1 MASRTLMYDI
11 KLVNELYKSGNSIL
25 LKSAKRN
32 LEWNNVEFE
41 NYINN
46 LVKTGGQESNID
58 YFNELCNIN
67 WILLNSI
74 FLSLFSN
81 FENLI
86 SQLASITEQ
95 NQDIKIEDIKG
106 NGYIDQYRK
115 YLYLVAKIKPA
126 KKNPVWEEL
135 EIYKLVRNKLIH
147 EEGYLSKNIES
158 KIEDRK
164 EYKYLIQ
171 NKVILAGSLGNIRI
185 KEIHF
190 LEKFCTITNKLLD
203 ELVVEIEKSNQQLS

>member
-1 MASRTLMYDI
+1 MAKRTLMYDI

-46 LVKTGGQESNID
+46 LIKTEGKESNID
-58 YFNELCNIN
+58 YFSDLCNIN

-86 SQLASITEQ
+86 SQLACIVEQ
-95 NQDIKIEDIKG
+95 NHSTKIEGIKG
-106 NGYIDQYRK
+106 DGYIDQFRN
-115 YLYLVAKIKPA
+115 YLYLIANIKSA
-126 KKNPVWEEL
+126 KKNDTWDEL
-135 EIYKLVRNKLIH
+135 NIYKLVRNKLIH
-147 EEGYLSKNIES
+147 EGGYLSKNIES
-158 KIEDRK
+158 KIEDKK
-164 EYKYLIQ
+164 EFKYLIE
-171 NKVILAGSLGNIRI
+171 NKVVLAGSFGIIRI
-185 KEIHF
+185 KEMHF
-190 LEKFCTITNKLLD
+190 LEKFSDLTNKLLD
-203 ELVVEIEKSNQQLS
+203 ELVVDIEKSSQQLS

>member
-1 MASRTLMYDI
+1 MAKRTLMYDI

-46 LVKTGGQESNID
+46 LVKTRGQESNID

-86 SQLASITEQ
+86 SQLASIVEQ
-95 NQDIKIEDIKG
+95 NHSIKIVDIKG

-115 YLYLVAKIKPA
+115 YLYLIANIKSA
-126 KKNPVWEEL
+126 KKNDTWDEL
-135 EIYKLVRNKLIH
+135 DIYKLVRNKLTH
-147 EEGYLSKNIES
+147 EDGYLSKNIES
-158 KIEDRK
+158 KIEDREELK
-164 EYKYLIQ
+164 FLIE
-171 NKVILAGSLGNIRI
+171 NKVVLAGSFGIIRI
-185 KEIHF
+185 KEMHF
-190 LEKFCTITNKLLD
+190 LEKFSELTNKLLD
-203 ELVVEIEKSNQQLS
+203 ELVVDIEKSNQQLS

>member
-1 MASRTLMYDI
+1 MAKRTLMYDI

-46 LVKTGGQESNID
+46 LVKTRGQESNID

-86 SQLASITEQ
+86 SQLASIVEQ
-95 NQDIKIEDIKG
+95 NHSIKIVDIKG

-115 YLYLVAKIKPA
+115 YLYLIANIKSA
-126 KKNPVWEEL
+126 KKNDTWDEL
-135 EIYKLVRNKLIH
+135 DIYKLVRNKLTH
-147 EEGYLSKNIES
+147 EDGNLIKNIES
-158 KIEDRK
+158 KIEDREEFK
-164 EYKYLIQ
+164 FLIE
-171 NKVILAGSLGNIRI
+171 NKVVLAGSFGIIRI
-185 KEIHF
+185 KEMHF
-190 LEKFCTITNKLLD
+190 LEKFSELTNKLLD
-203 ELVVEIEKSNQQLS
+203 ELVVDIEKSSQQLS